1 MNGSSACAAE
11 LVMNKGFFFEG
22 VAMKR
27 LDVLAAILVVIGAL
41 NWGLVGLFGF
51 NLVFALF
58 GTTVLTNLVYILVGL
73 SGVYQA
79 VQIQGIQRRWSHAT
93 A

>member
-1 MNGSSACAAE
+1 
-11 LVMNKGFFFEG
+11 MNKVLFFEG

-27 LDVLAAILVVIGAL
+27 LDVIAAILVVIGAL
-41 NWGLVGLFGF
+41 NWGLIGLFGF
-51 NLVFALF
+51 NLVVALF
-58 GTTVLTNLVYILVGL
+58 GTTALTNLVYILVGI

-79 VQIQGIQRRWSHAT
+79 AQIHGIQRRWSHAT

>member
-1 MNGSSACAAE
+1 
-11 LVMNKGFFFEG
+11 
-22 VAMKR
+22 MKR
-27 LDVLAAILVVIGAL
+27 LDVIAAILVVIGAL

-51 NLVFALF
+51 NLVVALF
-58 GTTVLTNLVYILVGL
+58 GTTVLTNIVYILVGL

-79 VQIQGIQRRWSHAT
+79 VQIQGIQRRWNHAT

>member
-1 MNGSSACAAE
+1 
-11 LVMNKGFFFEG
+11 
-22 VAMKR
+22 MKR

-79 VQIQGIQRRWSHAT
+79 AQIQGIQRRWSHAT